1 MTSAYAS
8 PPPFRFGPADL
19 KANARKFLERALVI
33 SALVH
38 LAAAGVF
45 RAAQERLDA
54 RYVLDTKTYD
64 HHVDVVD
71 IFNPPPVLPPWQPS
85 GSNATEGAVVPVD
98 NAVELPTI
106 DMNPFSGSPFT
117 GTERNPSSRDEGTAK
132 VPGPPPD
139 VVEPAPRPD
148 KLPIV
153 IDAPKPTYPDWARE
167 AGIEGKVILRVLV
180 GTDGFPKQ
188 VVVASGSK
196 ALAEAAR
203 DAVRRWRFEPGLV
216 GKEPVEVWVEVPVTF
231 RLSGN

>member
-19 KANARKFLERALVI
+19 KANARRFLERALVI

-38 LAAAGVF
+38 LTAAGVF

-54 RYVLDTKTYD
+54 RNPLDLRRIPGRVVIVDRGFPPPRVWTPPSSKTGGKGIFEPVNKNVPFPEID
-64 HHVDVVD
+64 SGD
-71 IFNPPPVLPPWQPS
+71 IFNPNTSAIPRERDSGPPKIPGRDLP
-85 GSNATEGAVVPVD
+85 
-98 NAVELPTI
+98 
-106 DMNPFSGSPFT
+106 
-117 GTERNPSSRDEGTAK
+117 
-132 VPGPPPD
+132 PPPD
-139 VVEPAPRPD
+139 DAVPPRAPD
-148 KLPIV
+148 KLPVV
-153 IDAPKPTYPDWARE
+153 IDAPKPAYPDWARE

-180 GTDGFPKQ
+180 GMDGIPKQ

-196 ALAEAAR
+196 ALADAAR
-203 DAVRRWRFEPGLV
+203 DAVRRWKFSPGMV

>member
-45 RAAQERLDA
+45 RAAQERAGD
-54 RYVLDTKTYD
+54 VLDLRSTPGIVLIDPTPS
-64 HHVDVVD
+64 
-71 IFNPPPVLPPWQPS
+71 PPPMIPYREPG
-85 GSNATEGAVVPVD
+85 GSNAKDGVVVPVD
-98 NAVELPTI
+98 NTVDFPMI
-106 DMNPFSGSPFT
+106 DTDPFVPSPFT
-117 GTERNPSSRDEGTAK
+117 GTEKNPGRRDEGTAK